1 MSGHETAAET
11 TIVSAATGLLRL
23 SPTTDI
29 AKLQQTLR
37 NMNSSWV
44 IDGNRLER
52 PLRNR
57 GFLASINAINS
68 SEKTQGSE
76 GKLIKPTRQ
85 TINEIVEIS
94 SGSDHKFVSL
104 PTELWRAIVTL
115 ASRYTLLSLCRTCKF
130 FWAIAIPTLY
140 YDSVGVAKD
149 FPLDTRITN
158 VNQLIRTL
166 DEDNSLASFMIVYRD
181 LPCPLRLTSGAIHAM
196 THVKSAFLE
205 HSPLHFTNHCP
216 SRELGIVHSMLNPHS
231 LQLPVFVKWLTMQQA
246 VRHLE

>member
-76 GKLIKPTRQ
+76 GKLIKPT
-85 TINEIVEIS
+85 
-94 SGSDHKFVSL
+94 L